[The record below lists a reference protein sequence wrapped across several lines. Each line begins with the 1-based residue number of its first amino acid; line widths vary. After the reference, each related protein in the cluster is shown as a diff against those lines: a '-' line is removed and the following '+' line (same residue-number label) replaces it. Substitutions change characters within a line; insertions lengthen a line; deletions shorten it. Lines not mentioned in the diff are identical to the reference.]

1 MPNTAEK
8 DKPWYPL
15 LRSRYADLYG
25 PTAGDRVRLADTN
38 LVLRIDADWCGG
50 PGRSG
55 DEMVFGGGKVIRES
69 MGQSHIPRDDP
80 REPVDTVITGALI
93 LDHWGV
99 VKADVGLR
107 DGRIQ
112 AIGKAHNPETM
123 TPRPNDDPRASD
135 FVVGPETEVIS
146 GKGRILTAGGVDTH
160 VHFLCPE
167 QIHEAVAS
175 GVTTL
180 IGGGTGPAEGS
191 TATTVT
197 PGKWHIQRTFEA
209 LDAFPVNIGLLAKGS
224 TVSKKALH
232 DQVTAGAL
240 GFKIHEDWGATPAVI
255 DAALTV
261 CEETGVQVAL
271 HADSLNESGFVQSTF
286 AATKEDRS
294 TSKAKYRSLHIFH
307 IEGAGG
313 GHAPDMISLA
323 GKPNVLPASTNPT
336 RPFTVNT
343 VKEHV
348 DMMIVCH
355 HLNPEVDADM
365 AFADSRI
372 RPSTM
377 AAEDLLHDMG
387 AISMMSSDAQAMGRI
402 GEMIMRTWQTAHVMK
417 ARYGHLREDD
427 AHADN
432 FRARRYVAKYT
443 INPAITHG
451 IDHEVGSVETGKLA
465 DLVLWEPKFFGVK
478 PHMVIKGGQISYAQI
493 GDANAS
499 IPTPQ
504 PYLPRPVWGF
514 QGRAPAAN
522 SLNFVAEA
530 ALDGE
535 LSRTGLLKPL
545 RAIRSTREVT
555 KADMIHND
563 GVPKIDIDPDT
574 FDVTIGGATTSDVRT
589 TVDGQEVGR
598 NYATEL
604 PLAQRYFLF

>member
-1 MPNTAEK
+1 MPDRTEK
-8 DKPWYPL
+8 DKPWDPL

-25 PTAGDRVRLADTN
+25 PTAGDRIRLADTN
-38 LVLRIDADWCGG
+38 LVLRIEADWCGG

-107 DGRIQ
+107 DGRIR
-112 AIGKAHNPETM
+112 AIGKAYNPETM

-160 VHFLCPE
+160 VHFLCPN

-232 DQVTAGAL
+232 DQVGAGAL
-240 GFKIHEDWGATPAVI
+240 GLKIHEDWGATPAVI

-271 HADSLNESGFVQSTF
+271 HADSLNEAGFVQSTF
-286 AATKEDRS
+286 AATKKDRKDK
-294 TSKAKYRSLHIFH
+294 TAKYRSLHIFH

-323 GKPNVLPASTNPT
+323 SKPNVLPASTNPT

-417 ARYGHLREDD
+417 SRYGHLREDD
-427 AHADN
+427 AQADN

-499 IPTPQ
+499 ISTPQ

-514 QGRAPAAN
+514 EGRAPAAN
-522 SLNFVAEA
+522 SFNFVAEA

-535 LSRTGLLKPL
+535 LAEIGLLKPR

-555 KADMIHND
+555 KADMVHNN

>member
-1 MPNTAEK
+1 MISEAEK
-8 DKPWYPL
+8 TPGL
-15 LRSRYADLYG
+15 LTRSDYADLYG

-38 LVLRIDADWCGG
+38 LVLRIEADWCGG

-80 REPVDTVITGALI
+80 RKPVDTVITGALV

-107 DGRIQ
+107 DGRVQ
-112 AIGKAHNPETM
+112 AIGKAYNPETM
-123 TPRPNDDPRASD
+123 SPRPNGDRRASD

-146 GKGRILTAGGVDTH
+146 GNGRILTAGGVDTH

-167 QIHEAVAS
+167 QIHEALAS

-209 LDAFPVNIGLLAKGS
+209 LDAYPVNIGLLAKGS
-224 TVSKKALH
+224 TVSRKALL
-232 DQVTAGAL
+232 DQVAAGAL

-255 DAALTV
+255 DAALSV
-261 CEETGVQVAL
+261 CDETGVQVAL
-271 HADSLNESGFVQSTF
+271 HADSLNESGFVHHTL
-286 AATKEDRS
+286 AATKENRGTKD
-294 TSKAKYRSLHIFH
+294 AKYRSLHVFH
-307 IEGAGG
+307 VEGAGG
-313 GHAPDMISLA
+313 GHAPDMISLV

-336 RPFTVNT
+336 RPLTVNT
-343 VKEHV
+343 VREHM

-355 HLNPEVDADM
+355 HLNPEIEADK

-402 GEMIMRTWQTAHVMK
+402 GEMIMRTWQTAHMMK
-417 ARYGHLREDD
+417 SRYGHLREDD
-427 AHADN
+427 AKEDN
-432 FRARRYVAKYT
+432 FRARRYIAKYT

-451 IDHEVGSVETGKLA
+451 IDDQVGSIETGKLA

-478 PHMVIKGGQISYAQI
+478 PHMVIKGGQIAYAQI

-504 PYLPRPVWGF
+504 PFLPRPVWGF
-514 QGRAPAAN
+514 SGRSPKAN
-522 SLNFVAEA
+522 SLNFVSEPAVG
-530 ALDGE
+530 GE
-535 LSRTGLLKPL
+535 LSRIGLLKPL
-545 RAIRSTREVT
+545 HAIKSTREVAKT
-555 KADMIHND
+555 DMVHNN
-563 GVPKIDIDPDT
+563 GLPEIAVDPDT
-574 FDVTIGGATTSDVRT
+574 FEVTIGGATTSDVRT
-589 TVDGQEVGR
+589 EVDGQLIGR
-598 NYATEL
+598 HYATEL
-604 PLAQRYFLF
+604 PMTQRYFLF